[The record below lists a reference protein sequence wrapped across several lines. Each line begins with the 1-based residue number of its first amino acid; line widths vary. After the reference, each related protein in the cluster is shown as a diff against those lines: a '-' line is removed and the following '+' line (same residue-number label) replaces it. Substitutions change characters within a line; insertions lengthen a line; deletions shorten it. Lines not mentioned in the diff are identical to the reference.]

1 VSTGGDASL
10 NNAAG
15 GLIGASQSDPVNVSV
30 IANGDASFT
39 NSGRVNSD
47 LVAVTA
53 QGHAAYQNS
62 ADTHTT
68 TFGTSTTDVFHHVES
83 SSTAY
88 TGGTASFTN
97 NQGGLIVGNSVVV
110 AGDSGVNIVNAGIV
124 TGTTNA
130 TSRRSGAENSS
141 TDYTTTT
148 VTAADGSYVTD
159 VNNVSSETTASTGG
173 DVTGTYSGTNGSVQF
188 APLYGSDG
196 SVTQTAA
203 GNSSATVS
211 GTIYGDF
218 TGTAQSSTVTTDTLY
233 TSHLEAD
240 ASGNTLANSFSD
252 SSTATSQRTGGNSS
266 LAVNGG
272 HISNQNGYY
281 YDGNATLVADG
292 NASAQVGNGGVIDGN
307 LSVTSDHSR
316 FGGSDYVAN
325 TLHTYDEVYTGTS
338 PTFAGYTDVNSS
350 DTTYTNGTGKASVAI
365 GQGTVGS
372 VDVTGAAGGAQ
383 FDLAAN
389 GTVKG
394 GVSVGAT
401 GSDAFESSST
411 TTTATVG
418 TSGTSTVTDT
428 TDVRSW
434 TDNGG
439 AVSATVAG
447 KIGTTGGYL
456 DVYSNGGDASLALTG
471 QVLGNVSVEAAG
483 TTSERTVTTHVA
495 ADGSTTTNRTR
506 TRSDIGGTASLTV
519 NAASLSV
526 PAITGYDIYV
536 AGVAGST
543 ATIGANSLVLSDG
556 GYLQV
561 GDSYSSR
568 TSDSTYTDPAV
579 GLSSS
584 TRTRTRTAIGGAA
597 SLTNAGVIGDGSD
610 FSAFV
615 NVTSIGGATATNS
628 GKIYGD
634 LSATSLDENRTST
647 FTSVNIGDATQ
658 QDTTDRTYT
667 AVGGAASV
675 TNSGLVTGEV
685 SLAGATGTLANTGVI
700 RSDVNLGQSVRNY
713 STTQIDT
720 LVLNGPETLVT
731 NGTPFVQTYTVNQ
744 GGLVGGTVYVNG
756 AFGPLSATDGS
767 PVQTSAIT
775 ATVNLNNGSFTAG
788 GVAAEYDNV
797 TGQRFTTTNVN
808 LNGGGYLGLNGAGA
822 TAAHAAFPDAGS
834 LSTGGARVTGVENLT
849 KTGTGV
855 FTIVGT
861 DFVPAT
867 PTAPNAQYTLDLGQF
882 AIDGGEVQLDTA
894 EGGQFGIRGDLTNSA
909 TLVLG
914 TRVNLI
920 PSLFGSNLTSIGTQA
935 IDGVNVYEK
944 GNFTQTGTGNLVV
957 GMMPALVRA
966 SDPSISGL
974 AYSNE
979 PLGVQTVAYSQGL
992 FTTPDKLYGPSFTT
1006 LSPSFVTVDGNLN
1019 LAGKVTVLT
1028 PRGGLFLNGQSM
1040 DLFSVSGTVTKSA
1053 TVDAGTNNNF
1063 VTFNLGTRTVSG
1075 RQIVSVAATR
1085 VGYETAATNTNAA
1098 AAGAALS
1105 AALPGVVAA
1114 LQADAAGTGPFTS
1127 VSQLQLTQD
1136 LATVM
1141 AGLDTQLTAAQ
1152 AAQAL
1157 NELGGGSYYGSLTSV
1172 KTTAPFVDAL
1182 STRRLPEGAHG
1193 FTMWLEPNGEFVR
1206 TDANSTTGAAR
1217 LRADNYGVSGGLGV
1231 ATGTGEFGL
1240 GFGYGRIQTHSGD
1253 NLAQAKANTY
1263 MVGLFGR
1270 QDLGPI
1276 SVAADLVYGWSNWDA
1291 SRSLPTLSRAASA
1304 TFDSKELR
1312 GDLRVEYRIPLGAA
1326 WVAPYGQLEL
1336 RHFKFD
1342 GFNEQGAGA
1351 VGLSVKEASHTILT
1365 PTLGA
1370 KVGSTMDTGFGRIRP
1385 EAAVSYTFNVNE
1397 DSFRDVAFEGAPGQ
1411 GFRLQGVDPKGFAK
1425 FQLGLNADIGSHAGA
1440 FVRGS
1445 YATGG
1450 GYDNASIRAGIVIGF

>member
-1 VSTGGDASL
+1 
-10 NNAAG
+10 
-15 GLIGASQSDPVNVSV
+15 
-30 IANGDASFT
+30 
-39 NSGRVNSD
+39 
-47 LVAVTA
+47 
-53 QGHAAYQNS
+53 
-62 ADTHTT
+62 
-68 TFGTSTTDVFHHVES
+68 
-83 SSTAY
+83 
-88 TGGTASFTN
+88 
-97 NQGGLIVGNSVVV
+97 
-110 AGDSGVNIVNAGIV
+110 
-124 TGTTNA
+124 
-130 TSRRSGAENSS
+130 
-141 TDYTTTT
+141 
-148 VTAADGSYVTD
+148 
-159 VNNVSSETTASTGG
+159 
-173 DVTGTYSGTNGSVQF
+173 
-188 APLYGSDG
+188 
-196 SVTQTAA
+196 
-203 GNSSATVS
+203 
-211 GTIYGDF
+211 
-218 TGTAQSSTVTTDTLY
+218 
-233 TSHLEAD
+233 
-240 ASGNTLANSFSD
+240 
-252 SSTATSQRTGGNSS
+252 
-266 LAVNGG
+266 
-272 HISNQNGYY
+272 
-281 YDGNATLVADG
+281 
-292 NASAQVGNGGVIDGN
+292 
-307 LSVTSDHSR
+307 
-316 FGGSDYVAN
+316 
-325 TLHTYDEVYTGTS
+325 
-338 PTFAGYTDVNSS
+338 
-350 DTTYTNGTGKASVAI
+350 
-365 GQGTVGS
+365 
-372 VDVTGAAGGAQ
+372 
-383 FDLAAN
+383 
-389 GTVKG
+389 
-394 GVSVGAT
+394 
-401 GSDAFESSST
+401 
-411 TTTATVG
+411 
-418 TSGTSTVTDT
+418 
-428 TDVRSW
+428 
-434 TDNGG
+434 
-439 AVSATVAG
+439 
-447 KIGTTGGYL
+447 
-456 DVYSNGGDASLALTG
+456 
-471 QVLGNVSVEAAG
+471 
-483 TTSERTVTTHVA
+483 
-495 ADGSTTTNRTR
+495 
-506 TRSDIGGTASLTV
+506 
-519 NAASLSV
+519 
-526 PAITGYDIYV
+526 
-536 AGVAGST
+536 
-543 ATIGANSLVLSDG
+543 
-556 GYLQV
+556 
-561 GDSYSSR
+561 
-568 TSDSTYTDPAV
+568 
-579 GLSSS
+579 
-584 TRTRTRTAIGGAA
+584 
-597 SLTNAGVIGDGSD
+597 
-610 FSAFV
+610 
-615 NVTSIGGATATNS
+615 
-628 GKIYGD
+628 
-634 LSATSLDENRTST
+634 
-647 FTSVNIGDATQ
+647 VNIGDATEV
-658 QDTTDRTYT
+658 DTAVNDYT
-667 AVGGAASV
+667 AVGGAASI
-675 TNSGLVTGEV
+675 TNSGLVTGDV

-700 RSDVNLGQSVRNY
+700 RGDVNLGQSVDNY
-713 STTQIDT
+713 VTTRTDT
-720 LVLNGPETLVT
+720 LTQLGTELVT
-731 NGTPFVQTYTVNQ
+731 STKTPFAQTYTVNQ
-744 GGLVGGTVYVNG
+744 NGLVGGTIGVNG
-756 AFGPLSATDGS
+756 AFGDLTGADLA

-808 LNGGGYLGLNGAGA
+808 LNGGGYLGLNAAGA
-822 TAAHAAFPDAGS
+822 TAAHTAFPDAGS

-882 AIDGGEVQLDTA
+882 AINGGEVQLDTA
-894 EGGQFGIRGDLTNSA
+894 DGGQFGIRGDLTNSA

-920 PSLFGSNLTSIGTQA
+920 PSLFGSNLTSVGTQA

-957 GMMPALVRA
+957 GMMPALVRVY
-966 SDPSISGL
+966 DPSINGT
-974 AYSNE
+974 AVSNE
-979 PLGVQTVAYSQGL
+979 PLGVQTVLYSQGL
-992 FTTPDKLYGPSFTT
+992 FTTPAKAFGAAFTE
-1006 LSPSFVTVDGNLN
+1006 LSPSFVTVDGNLS

-1157 NELGGGSYYGSLTSV
+1157 NELGGGSYYGSLTTV

-1312 GDLRVEYRIPLGAA
+1312 GDLRVEYRVPLGAA